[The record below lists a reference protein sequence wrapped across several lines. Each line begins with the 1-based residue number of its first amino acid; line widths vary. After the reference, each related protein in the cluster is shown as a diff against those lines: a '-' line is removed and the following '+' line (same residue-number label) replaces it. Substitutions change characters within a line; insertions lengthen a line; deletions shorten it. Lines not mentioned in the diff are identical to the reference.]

1 MSLRRKFFS
10 FTCRVPQFNMSPHW
24 DFFSSLAQVQMCV
37 IFFFSKQWSLWLSS
51 QALASHGDLRTY
63 APQLAMSRG
72 VYLSQVSTFSH
83 LSQSVLTPDLASSTA
98 DTYSLNHYFTNQA
111 LNTVL
116 LCFLFNPF
124 SFIMYKGGKCLSAPE
139 SDRDCSSCVSCS
151 CFKNVKN
158 CQQLLVVSKMY
169 QKMVFKPQS
178 HFSPS
183 SLFNN
188 KCFLNIV

>member
-1 MSLRRKFFS
+1 MPRLLQ
-10 FTCRVPQFNMSPHW
+10 CL
-24 DFFSSLAQVQMCV
+24 SSSTFILGTSIIWV
-37 IFFFSKQWSLWLSS
+37 IFSLDILSHEPM
-51 QALASHGDLRTY
+51 LTLC
-63 APQLAMSRG
+63 
-72 VYLSQVSTFSH
+72 
-83 LSQSVLTPDLASSTA
+83 SVFSTA
-98 DTYSLNHYFTNQA
+98 DTYVLNNYFVHQA

-169 QKMVFKPQS
+169 QKMVFKP
-178 HFSPS
+178 HAS
-183 SLFNN
+183 SRPPNYNDKLHR
-188 KCFLNIV
+188 KT